1 MKRLTPLKLG
11 LLILYFT
18 AGPSA
23 ANAQYQYPHTKQ
35 QPVTDNYYGLKITDP
50 YRWMENMDDPET
62 QQWFKAQGALTN
74 QWLDRI
80 EGRAALREEIL
91 QLYNMARPS
100 RLGADLEIYERNNRF
115 FYRKEKPGQP
125 VATICYREG
134 LNGPEKVLV
143 DPAKF
148 STGKSTEVAFF
159 LPSNDGKKLAFGLSE
174 NGKELAAIRIVDV
187 DRITLF
193 PEVIYPSWF
202 GISSWTADSRGFLYT
217 RNNSDNVND
226 TNMLLDTKV
235 MYHRVGTAEAEDK
248 EIFSRAAYPEWDLQ
262 PRDVLSVA
270 ISDDNRYLIAYAATV
285 LDEFKSFIA
294 PASALLEPHI
304 AWKPVTSAEDKVKG
318 IYLKGDDLFL
328 LSNREA
334 GNFRVLR
341 TNATNPDM
349 KNAAVAIPEEGQLLA
364 KVSLAKDFL
373 YLTYSD
379 GVNNFLKRYHFA
391 TGKISGIPLPLKGTL
406 NTAVTDPM
414 GNGFVVEITS
424 WNTPPVKFDVD
435 GNAQVQKSTFETN
448 LPVPGSADMVVEELE
463 VPGHDGEMIPLSVF
477 YHKSLVKNG
486 SAPCFVSGYGSYGMT
501 ISPFFHPA
509 FFAMMNKGAVVAI
522 AHVRGGGEKGT
533 AWRMGGFK
541 STKPNTWKDLI
552 ACAEYLVDKQYTSAK
567 RIVAHGGSAG
577 GITVGRAVTER
588 PELFAAAIN
597 EVGLNNMI
605 RLEQAPNGPNNATEF
620 GTVKDSIECMGL
632 LEMDSYHHVKT
643 GVAYPAVLSTVG
655 MNDPRVSAWLTGKFA
670 AALQRASVSGKP
682 VLLSVNY
689 ETGHISRDK
698 QVAAARYADIISFAL
713 WQCGH
718 PDFRLKKEKEGT
730 ITPRKAAS
738 TR

>member
-1 MKRLTPLKLG
+1 MKRLTPLKAG
-11 LLILYFT
+11 LLILCFT

-23 ANAQYQYPHTKQ
+23 ADAQFQYPRTQQ
-35 QPVTDNYYGLKITDP
+35 QPVTDTYYGVKVTDP
-50 YRWMENMDDPET
+50 YRWMENMDNAET
-62 QQWFKAQGALTN
+62 QQWFKAQGALTT
-74 QWLDRI
+74 QWLGRI

-91 QLYNMARPS
+91 QLYNMSRPS

-134 LNGPEKVLV
+134 RNGPEKVLA
-143 DPAKF
+143 DPANF
-148 STGKSTEVAFF
+148 SIGKSTEVAFF
-159 LPSNDGKKLAFGLSE
+159 LPSNDGTKLAFGLTG
-174 NGKELAAIRIVDV
+174 NGKELAAIRIIDV
-187 DRITLF
+187 DRGTLF
-193 PEVIYPSWF
+193 PEIIYPSWF
-202 GISSWTADSRGFLYT
+202 GISSWTADSQGFLYT

-262 PRDVLSVA
+262 PRDVLYVN
-270 ISDDNRYLIAYAATV
+270 ISDDNRYIIAYAATV
-285 LDEFKSFIA
+285 LDEFRSFIA

-304 AWKPVTSAEDKVKG
+304 SWKPVTSTADQVKG
-318 IYLKGDDLFL
+318 LYLKGDDLFL
-328 LSNREA
+328 LSHREA
-334 GNFRVLR
+334 GNSRLLR
-341 TNATNPDM
+341 TKASDPDV
-349 KNAAVAIPEEGQLLA
+349 KNAGVVIPEQKQLLE
-364 KVSLAKDFL
+364 KVRQAKDYL

-379 GVNNFLKRYHFA
+379 GVNNFLKQYHFA
-391 TGKISGIPLPLKGTL
+391 TGKISDVELPLKGTL

-414 GNGFVVEITS
+414 GNGFVAEITS
-424 WNTPPVKFDVD
+424 WNMPPVKFDVD
-435 GNAQVQKSTFETN
+435 GSGRAKKSVFETN
-448 LPVPGSADMVVEELE
+448 KPVPGSEDMVVEEIE

-477 YHKSLVKNG
+477 YHKNLVKNG

-522 AHVRGGGEKGT
+522 AHVRGGGEKGN

-541 STKPNTWKDLI
+541 SNKPNTWKDLI
-552 ACAEYLVDKQYTSAK
+552 ACAEYLIEKRYTSVK

-588 PELFAAAIN
+588 PDLFAAAIN

-620 GTVKDSIECMGL
+620 GTVRDSIECMGL
-632 LEMDSYHHVKT
+632 LEMDSYHHVKA

-670 AALQRASVSGKP
+670 AALQQASVSGKP

-689 ETGHISRDK
+689 EAGHISRDK
-698 QVAAARYADIISFAL
+698 EVAAARYADIISFAL

-718 PDFRLKKEKEGT
+718 PGFGLKKENAGT

>member
-1 MKRLTPLKLG
+1 MKQLTPLKLC

-18 AGPSA
+18 AGQPA
-23 ANAQYQYPHTKQ
+23 AQAQYQYPHTKV
-35 QPVTDNYYGLKITDP
+35 QPVTDNYFGVKVTDP
-50 YRWMENMDDPET
+50 YRWMENMDNAET
-62 QQWFKAQGALTN
+62 QQWFKAQGALTS
-74 QWLDRI
+74 QWLDSI

-91 QLYNMARPS
+91 QFYNMARPS
-100 RLGADLEIYERNNRF
+100 RLGTDLEIYERNNRF
-115 FYRKEKPGQP
+115 FYRKEKPGQS
-125 VATICYREG
+125 VAVICYREG
-134 LNGPEKVLV
+134 RNGPEKILV
-143 DPAKF
+143 DPVAF
-148 STGKSTEVAFF
+148 SIGKSIEAAFF

-174 NGKELAAIRIVDV
+174 NGKELAAIRIIDV
-187 DRITLF
+187 EKGTLF
-193 PEVIYPSWF
+193 PEIIYPSWF
-202 GISSWTADSRGFLYT
+202 GISSWTGDNNGFLYT

-235 MYHRVGTAEAEDK
+235 MYHRLGTAEAADK
-248 EIFSRAAYPEWDLQ
+248 EIFSRAAYPEWDIQ
-262 PRDVLSVA
+262 SRDILSVS

-294 PASALLEPHI
+294 PVAALQQPHI
-304 AWKPVTSAEDKVKG
+304 AWKAVTSTEDEVKG
-318 IYLKGDDLFL
+318 IYLRGDNLFL
-328 LSNREA
+328 LSHRGA

-341 TNATNPDM
+341 TSAAGPDV
-349 KNAAVAIPEEGQLLA
+349 KSAGEVIPEQKQLLE
-364 KVSLAKDFL
+364 KVRQSKDFL

-379 GVNNFLKRYHFA
+379 GVNHFLKRYHFA
-391 TGKISGIPLPLKGTL
+391 TGKVSDIPLPLKGTI
-406 NTAVTDPM
+406 NATVTDPA
-414 GNGFVVEITS
+414 GNGCVVEITS

-435 GNAQVQKSTFETN
+435 ANSQVQKSVFEMN
-448 LPVPGSADMVVEELE
+448 APVPGSADMVVEEIE
-463 VPGHDGEMIPLSVF
+463 VRAHDGEMIPLSIF
-477 YHKSLVKNG
+477 YHKKLVKNG
-486 SAPCFVSGYGSYGMT
+486 TAPCFVSGYGSYGMT

-509 FFAMMNKGAVVAI
+509 FFAMMGKGAVVAI
-522 AHVRGGGEKGT
+522 AHVRGGGEKGN

-552 ACAEYLVDKQYTSAK
+552 ACAEYLVEKRYTSAK

-588 PELFAAAIN
+588 PDLFAAAIN
-597 EVGLNNMI
+597 EVGLNNML
-605 RLEQAPNGPNNATEF
+605 RLEQAPNGPGNATEF

-632 LEMDSYHHVKT
+632 LEMDSYHHVKP

-682 VLLSVNY
+682 VMLSVNY
-689 ETGHISRDK
+689 EAGHISRDK
-698 QVAAARYADIISFAL
+698 SVAAARYADIISFAL

-718 PDFRLKKEKEGT
+718 PDFRLKKEKEK
-730 ITPRKAAS
+730 ITPREAAS